1 LLSIILYFIISLNFF
16 VFFGYRY
23 FKIKT
28 IQKII
33 ENLKNMSKENIIVNY
48 KKNNNKKKKNTN
60 IFHIN
65 RIKIDKMIKDINN
78 VKQPPKR
85 KTQSK
90 STKSM
95 IDISNN
101 SKRSLNLYKLKKD
114 YTISNFKLDLTS
126 EIKNLSHK
134 NLIHISNSKN
144 PKLISQ
150 NKQFL
155 NYNDYELN
163 SLPYEKALNIDK
175 RTYCKYY
182 ISLLRTKHLIIFT
195 FFTHDDYNS
204 KTIKICLFFFSFA
217 LYFTVNTLFFNE
229 SKIHKIYENEGEYM
243 LIYRIPLI
251 LYSFLISSILTIII
265 NYFSLSQKSIL
276 EIKNERYMEKIE
288 YKIPVIFKC
297 LTIKFSIFFE
307 LSFIFLIFFWYYLS
321 CFCAVYKNTQLF
333 LIKDAIF
340 CFILSL
346 FYPFLI
352 NLLPGIL
359 RIPSLSNRN
368 RRIMYKFSKIIELL

>member
-1 LLSIILYFIISLNFF
+1 
-16 VFFGYRY
+16 
-23 FKIKT
+23 
-28 IQKII
+28 
-33 ENLKNMSKENIIVNY
+33 
-48 KKNNNKKKKNTN
+48 
-60 IFHIN
+60 
-65 RIKIDKMIKDINN
+65 
-78 VKQPPKR
+78 
-85 KTQSK
+85 
-90 STKSM
+90 
-95 IDISNN
+95 
-101 SKRSLNLYKLKKD
+101 
-114 YTISNFKLDLTS
+114 
-126 EIKNLSHK
+126 
-134 NLIHISNSKN
+134 
-144 PKLISQ
+144 
-150 NKQFL
+150 
-155 NYNDYELN
+155 
-163 SLPYEKALNIDK
+163 
-175 RTYCKYY
+175 
-182 ISLLRTKHLIIFT
+182 
-195 FFTHDDYNS
+195 
-204 KTIKICLFFFSFA
+204 
-217 LYFTVNTLFFNE
+217 
-229 SKIHKIYENEGEYM
+229 M

-321 CFCAVYKNTQLF
+321 CFWDVYKNTQLF